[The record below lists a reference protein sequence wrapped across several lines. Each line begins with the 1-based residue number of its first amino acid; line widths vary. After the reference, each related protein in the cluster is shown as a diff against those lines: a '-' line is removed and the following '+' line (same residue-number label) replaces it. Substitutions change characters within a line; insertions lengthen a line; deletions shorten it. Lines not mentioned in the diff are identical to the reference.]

1 MSAALAQQ
9 QQSLLQ
15 ALFGPW
21 QPKNLAADPS
31 FSPAHQLRGLQAYRS
46 NAHALAERALAACY
60 PVTAQLLGANN
71 FAAMAREFWHAHPP
85 LRGDMGQWGEDLP
98 AFIEQHKQLTQ
109 EPYLA
114 DVARV
119 EWLLHQAASAADA
132 QADVASFNLL
142 ATHDPATLGL
152 QLAPGTQ
159 VFSSAW
165 PVVSIIQAHQTGAD
179 APDLGPAR
187 ARMQAGV
194 GEHALV
200 WRQGLKPLLREAD
213 AAEAAWLQALLQGHN
228 LPAALDAAGAD
239 FDFNTWLPQ
248 AVQSGLA
255 LAVFTINTP
264 YE

>member
-1 MSAALAQQ
+1 MSASLAQQ

-21 QPKNLAADPS
+21 QPEDLAANPS

-46 NAHALAERALAACY
+46 NAHALAQRALAACY
-60 PVTAQLLGANN
+60 PVTAQLVGANN

-85 LRGDMGQWGEDLP
+85 QRGDMGQWGEDL
-98 AFIEQHKQLTQ
+98 AGFVAQHPQLVE

-119 EWLLHQAASAADA
+119 EWLLHQAAFAADA
-132 QADVASFNLL
+132 QADLASFNLL
-142 ATHDPATLGL
+142 ATHDPAALRL
-152 QLAPGTQ
+152 QLAPGAK
-159 VFSSAW
+159 VFSSVW
-165 PVVSIIQAHQTGAD
+165 PVVSIIQAHQAGAA

-187 ARMQAGV
+187 ARMQAAV

-200 WRQGLKPLLREAD
+200 WRQGPKPMVREAG
-213 AAEAAWLQALLQGHN
+213 ATEAAWLQALLQGHH
-228 LPAALDAAGAD
+228 LPAALEAAGD
-239 FDFNTWLPQ
+239 FNFNTWLPQ

-255 LAVFTINTP
+255 LAVWSG
-264 YE
+264 